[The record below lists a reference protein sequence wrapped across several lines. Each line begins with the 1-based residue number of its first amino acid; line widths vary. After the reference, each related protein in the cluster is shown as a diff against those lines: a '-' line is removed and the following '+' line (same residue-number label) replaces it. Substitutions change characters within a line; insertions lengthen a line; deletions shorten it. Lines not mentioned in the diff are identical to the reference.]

1 MLLPSALDDRYFK
14 TIIAFSLWECQAQ
27 PQRLARETIL
37 RGALRAR
44 TEQSMAMSFCTRLPQ
59 APESKKGGQ
68 QKTCR
73 FGSKSAKRKNTG
85 CPRGRVS

>member
-27 PQRLARETIL
+27 PQIL